1 MQRIRPL
8 LMPLLE
14 ADGPDSS
21 RAVLSDGT
29 TALLRIARPS
39 DADELQ
45 RFVDRLSP
53 AAKRH
58 RFFSETAPPAEV
70 IRSLCDGSDPR
81 RSLTVLALRRQ
92 EGALRVIA
100 SGSYHAK
107 NQHQAEVALAVDD
120 RLHGHGLGTILLE
133 RLALLA
139 IRHGF
144 TKLWAI
150 THADNLAM
158 REVFATSGFTME
170 EHLDG
175 GDMEVELSLAPTD
188 RSVRQSEWRER
199 VATTASLTPLFH
211 PQAVAVIGASRNDQ
225 SIGYRLLDA
234 LRSNRFQGRCYAINP
249 HASTIAGVTAYPSL
263 RALPEPVDLA
273 VIAVP
278 KEIVLSVVD
287 DCAETGVRALVVITA
302 GFAEVG
308 EEGRRLQAQ
317 LLERVRQQGM
327 RMVGPNCFGILNTD
341 PAVRLNAT
349 FTSTFPLPGTIAMSS
364 QSGAL
369 GLALLAASERL
380 QLGISTFVSIGNKAD
395 VSVNDLLQYWEND
408 PATKVIL
415 LYVESFGN
423 PRRFARI
430 ARRVSRE
437 KPIVVLKAGRTT
449 SGSRAAGS
457 HTAALAANDVAV
469 EALFQ
474 QTGIL
479 RADTLEDMFALA
491 AGLSEQPLPNGKRV
505 GIVTNAGGPA
515 ILCADA
521 CEASGLDVPELSQ
534 LTTTQLA
541 SFLPPTAALRN
552 PVDLIA
558 SATPEQYEQA
568 IATLLTS
575 DDIDALIILYIA
587 VTARDVAP
595 IAEGIRRGIAATRA
609 TAQTKKPVYI
619 GWMVETDRERRFSL
633 PNETIPTFALP
644 ELPARVLGKIAGYM
658 QWRDRPAG
666 MVADFDDLDLS
677 TVRTICR
684 EALVKRGEGWL
695 TVTEVRACLSAIS
708 IPLPPGGV
716 ATTAEEA
723 AAIAAQI
730 GFPVAVK
737 LASHTLVHKTEIGGV
752 QLNLA
757 TDAEVRGAY
766 DKIAAQLAQDR
777 NLEAMEGVLVQPMV
791 TGGVEVMAGMVQDPS
806 FGPLIGFGLGGIHVE
821 ILGDVRFRI
830 TPLTELDAADLIRGI
845 KGYRLLQGYRG
856 HPPADVGAIQE
867 LLLRL
872 SRLVE
877 EIPEIVELDLNPI
890 FAMPPGQGC
899 KIVDARIR
907 VKSPLVR
914 PEERMP

>member
-1 MQRIRPL
+1 MQRMRPL
-8 LMPLLE
+8 HIPILH
-14 ADGPDSS
+14 DDDPDSA
-21 RAVLSDGT
+21 RAILSDGT
-29 TALLRIARPS
+29 AALLRIAQPD
-39 DADELQ
+39 DAGELQ

-58 RFFSETAPPAEV
+58 RFFSESAPAADV
-70 IRSLCDGSDPR
+70 IRSLCDVSDPQ
-81 RSLTVLALRRQ
+81 RSLTVIALRRQ
-92 EGALRVIA
+92 EGTLRVIA
-100 SGSYHAK
+100 SGSYHARDP
-107 NQHQAEVALAVDD
+107 HQAEVALAVDD
-120 RLHGHGLGTILLE
+120 QLHGHGLGTILLE

-139 IRHGF
+139 VRHGF
-144 TKLWAI
+144 SKLWAV

-158 REVFATSGFTME
+158 REVFAASGFTME
-170 EHLDG
+170 ERIEG
-175 GDMEVELSLAPTD
+175 GDMEVELSLTPTD

-199 VATTASLTPLFH
+199 LATTASLHPLFH
-211 PQAVAVIGASRNDQ
+211 PRAVAVIGASRNPQ
-225 SIGYRLLDA
+225 SIGFRLVDA
-234 LRSNRFQGRCYAINP
+234 LRSNGFHGRCYAINP
-249 HASTIAGVTAYPSL
+249 VATAIAGVKAYPSL

-278 KEIVLSVVD
+278 KDAVFSVVD
-287 DCAETGVRALVVITA
+287 ECAETGVKALVVITA

-308 EEGRRLQAQ
+308 EEGRHLQAT
-317 LLERVRQQGM
+317 LLEKVRQQGM

-341 PAVRLNAT
+341 PAVSLNAT
-349 FTSTFPLPGTIAMSS
+349 FTSTFPLAGPIAMSS

-369 GLALLAASERL
+369 GIALLAASERL
-380 QLGISTFVSIGNKAD
+380 QLGLSTFVSVGNKAD

-437 KPIVVLKAGRTT
+437 KPIVVLKAGRTS
-449 SGSRAAGS
+449 SGQRAAGS

-479 RADTLEDMFALA
+479 RADTLEDVFALA
-491 AGLSEQPLPNGKRV
+491 AGLSEQPLPKGKRV
-505 GIVTNAGGPA
+505 GILTNAGGPA

-521 CEASGLDVPELSQ
+521 CEAGGLEVPELSQ
-534 LTTTQLA
+534 ATMSLL
-541 SFLPPTAALRN
+541 SPFLPAAAALRN

-558 SATPEQYEQA
+558 SATPEQYRQA
-568 IATLLTS
+568 IVTLLAS

-587 VTARDVAP
+587 VVATDVDP
-595 IAEGIRRGIAATRA
+595 IAEGIRQGIASARA
-609 TAQTKKPVYI
+609 MDLTKKPVYV
-619 GWMVETDRERRFSL
+619 GWMVETDRDRRL
-633 PNETIPTFALP
+633 PVLDETVPTFRLP
-644 ELPARVLGKIAGYM
+644 ELPARVLAKIAGYV
-658 QWRDRPAG
+658 QWRERPAG
-666 MVADFDDLDLS
+666 MVADFDDLDLPG
-677 TVRTICR
+677 VARICH
-684 EALVKRGEGWL
+684 EALAARGSGWL
-695 TVTEVRACLSAIS
+695 TVAESRAVLTAMS
-708 IPLPPGGV
+708 IPLPPGAV
-716 ATTAEEA
+716 ATTAGEA
-723 AAIAAQI
+723 ATIAAGI

-737 LASHTLVHKTEIGGV
+737 LASRTLVHKTEIGGV

-757 TDAEVRGAY
+757 TEAEVRAAY
-766 DKIAAQLAQDR
+766 DKIAARLAQDN

-791 TGGVEVMAGMVQDPS
+791 SGGVEVMAGMVQDPA

-856 HPPADVGAIQE
+856 HPPGDVDAIQE

-877 EIPEIVELDLNPI
+877 GVPEIVELDLNPI
-890 FAMPPGQGC
+890 IVMPPGEGC

-907 VKSPLVR
+907 VAGGGRNSTA
-914 PEERMP
+914 

>member
-8 LMPLLE
+8 HMPLLHDE
-14 ADGPDSS
+14 DPDSG
-21 RAVLSDGT
+21 RAILSDGT
-29 TALLRIARPS
+29 TALLRVAQPN
-39 DADELQ
+39 DVEELQ

-58 RFFSETAPPAEV
+58 RFFSESAPSRDV

-81 RSLTVLALRRQ
+81 RNLTVIALRRH

-100 SGSYHAK
+100 AGSYHARSRDE
-107 NQHQAEVALAVDD
+107 AEVALAVDD
-120 RLHGHGLGTILLE
+120 ELHGHGLGTILLE

-144 TKLWAI
+144 SKLWAI

-158 REVFATSGFTME
+158 REVFASSGLTME
-170 EHLDG
+170 EHVEG
-175 GDMEVELSLAPTD
+175 GDIEVELSLTPTD
-188 RSVRQSEWRER
+188 RSLRQSEWRER
-199 VATTASLTPLFH
+199 VATAASLHPLFH
-211 PQAVAVIGASRNDQ
+211 PQAVAVIGASRDPQ

-234 LRSNRFQGRCYAINP
+234 LHRNTFQGRCYAINP
-249 HASTIAGVTAYPSL
+249 HASIIAGIQAYPSL

-273 VIAVP
+273 VLAVP
-278 KEIVLSVVD
+278 KEAILSVVD
-287 DCAETGVRALVVITA
+287 ECAATGVRALVVITA
-302 GFAEVG
+302 GFAETG
-308 EEGRRLQAQ
+308 EEGRRLQGQ
-317 LLERVRQQGM
+317 LLEKVRQQGM
-327 RMVGPNCFGILNTD
+327 RMVGPNCFGVLNAD

-349 FTSTFPLPGTIAMSS
+349 FTSAFPLSGSIAMSS

-369 GLALLAASERL
+369 GLALLAASQRL
-380 QLGISTFVSIGNKAD
+380 RLGLSTFVSVGNKAD

-408 PATKVIL
+408 PATNVIL

-437 KPIVVLKAGRTT
+437 KPIVVLKAGRTS
-449 SGSRAAGS
+449 SGKRAAGS
-457 HTAALAANDVAV
+457 HTAALASNEVAV

-491 AGLSEQPLPNGKRV
+491 AGLSAQPLPKGKRI
-505 GIVTNAGGPA
+505 GILTNAGGPA

-521 CEASGLDVPELSQ
+521 CEAGGLEVPELSPATISR
-534 LTTTQLA
+534 L
-541 SFLPPTAALRN
+541 SPFLPSSAALQN
-552 PVDLIA
+552 PIDLIA
-558 SATPEQYEQA
+558 SATPEQYEEA
-568 IATLLTS
+568 IVTLLTS

-587 VTARDVAP
+587 VTATDVDP
-595 IAEGIRRGIAATRA
+595 IAEGITRGILAARA
-609 TAQTKKPVYI
+609 TECGTKPVYV
-619 GWMVETDRERRFSL
+619 GWMVETDRDRKLSVL
-633 PNETIPTFALP
+633 NETIPTFALP
-644 ELPARVLGKIAGYM
+644 ELPARVLGKIATYV

-666 MVADFDDLDLS
+666 MVPDYDDLDLPAIIA
-677 TVRTICR
+677 TCH
-684 EALVKRGEGWL
+684 EALVTRGDGWL
-695 TVTEVRACLSAIS
+695 TVAETRAVLTAMSIS
-708 IPLPPGGV
+708 LPPGAV
-716 ATTAEEA
+716 ATSAEEA
-723 AAIAAQI
+723 SAIATDI

-737 LASHTLVHKTEIGGV
+737 LASHTLIHKTEIGGV
-752 QLNLA
+752 QLNLNTA
-757 TDAEVRGAY
+757 ADVRAAY
-766 DKIAAQLAQDR
+766 HKIAARLGQDR
-777 NLEAMEGVLVQPMV
+777 HLEAMEGVLVQPMV

-830 TPLTELDAADLIRGI
+830 TPLTELDAADLIRSI

-856 HPPADVGAIQE
+856 HPSADVDAIQE
-867 LLLRL
+867 LLLKL

-890 FAMPPGQGC
+890 LVLPPGQGC

-907 VKSPLVR
+907 VKGV
-914 PEERMP
+914 